1 MTTQELKTF
10 FMEYEEK
17 LSAYGTVLALCSF
30 DASTIAPSAGAEY
43 RNKMISIVQGDYFS
57 IMTNQ
62 DSLAKLDEL
71 DKKEDLDAITK
82 EALRQRLR
90 SLRDIRILPKELY
103 IEFQK
108 CCADADVLWRKA
120 KREENYALFEGTL
133 IRLIEIQKKLL
144 SYRNDEGSD
153 YQKLLD
159 DYEVGMTIEKY
170 DEFFSL
176 IKEKLIPFIKKVA
189 DRKSV
194 IDDSM
199 LYGYFPAEKQAKL
212 MKVLQD
218 YMNYDPDRVYMGE
231 TEHPFTMKISNKDTR
246 ITTKYVE
253 NSLASSIFSIIHEYG
268 HALYGMQVDSKYDG
282 MILADGMSSG
292 MHESQS
298 RFLENYIGKR
308 ESYWVCNYPKLQEI
322 FPEFN
327 EVELTDFVKMINA
340 SYPSLIRTEADELTY
355 PLHILIRYELEKE
368 IFDGNLDLSNLENE
382 WNDRVEKYLGIRPS
396 KPSQGILQDMHW
408 ASAMFGYFPTYAL
421 GSAYAAQFFNA
432 MQKEVD
438 VDKALSDNDFAK
450 IQSWLKEKIHHYGS
464 FKRADEILM
473 EVTREKF
480 NPNYYI
486 DGLIEK
492 YSKLYGL
499 EMKEGK

>member
-43 RNKMISIVQGDYFS
+43 RNKMISSVQGDYFS

-189 DRKSV
+189 DRKRV

-268 HALYGMQVDSKYDG
+268 HALYGMQVDSK
-282 MILADGMSSG
+282 
-292 MHESQS
+292 
-298 RFLENYIGKR
+298 N
-308 ESYWVCNYPKLQEI
+308 
-322 FPEFN
+322 
-327 EVELTDFVKMINA
+327 
-340 SYPSLIRTEADELTY
+340 
-355 PLHILIRYELEKE
+355 
-368 IFDGNLDLSNLENE
+368 
-382 WNDRVEKYLGIRPS
+382 
-396 KPSQGILQDMHW
+396 
-408 ASAMFGYFPTYAL
+408 
-421 GSAYAAQFFNA
+421 
-432 MQKEVD
+432 
-438 VDKALSDNDFAK
+438 
-450 IQSWLKEKIHHYGS
+450 
-464 FKRADEILM
+464 
-473 EVTREKF
+473 
-480 NPNYYI
+480 
-486 DGLIEK
+486 
-492 YSKLYGL
+492 
-499 EMKEGK
+499 